1 MFSQFE
7 DKGKIFTQVVSKKPV
22 SVIIQTTKNRIHGK
36 IHIRPEDRVK
46 DELNRRETF
55 IAVTDAIVYSQENEI
70 IFTSSFLT
78 LNTEQIVWLIPE
90 GELRE
95 KQGDQ

>member
-22 SVIIQTTKNRIHGK
+22 SVIIQTTRNRIQGK

-55 IAVTDAIVYSQENEI
+55 IAVTDAIVYSLEDEI
-70 IFTSSFLT
+70 LFTSSFLT
-78 LNTEQIVWLIPE
+78 LNTEHIIWMIPE

-95 KQGDQ
+95 SQGDA

>member
-22 SVIIQTTKNRIHGK
+22 SVIIQTSKNRIHGK

-55 IAVTDAIVYSQENEI
+55 IAVTDAVVYSPDNQVL
-70 IFTSSFLT
+70 FTSSFLT

-90 GELRE
+90 GELRDT
-95 KQGDQ
+95 QGDE

>member
-22 SVIIQTTKNRIHGK
+22 SVIIQTAKNRIHGK

-46 DELNRRETF
+46 DELNRREIF
-55 IAVTDAIVYSQENEI
+55 IAVTDAVVYSSENEI
-70 IFTSSFLT
+70 LFTSSFLT
-78 LNTEQIVWLIPE
+78 LNTEQIIWLIPE

-95 KQGDQ
+95 TKGAE

>member
-22 SVIIQTTKNRIHGK
+22 SVIIQTAKNRIHGK

-46 DELNRRETF
+46 DELNRREIF
-55 IAVTDAIVYSQENEI
+55 IAVTDAVVYSSENEI
-70 IFTSSFLT
+70 LFTSSFLT
-78 LNTEQIVWLIPE
+78 LNTEQIIWLIPE

-95 KQGDQ
+95 KKGAE

>member
-22 SVIIQTTKNRIHGK
+22 SVIIQTSKNRIHGK

-55 IAVTDAIVYSQENEI
+55 IAVTDAVVYSPDNEVL
-70 IFTSSFLT
+70 FTSSFLT

-90 GELRE
+90 GELRDT
-95 KQGDQ
+95 QGDV

>member
-22 SVIIQTTKNRIHGK
+22 MVIIQTTKNRIHGK

-55 IAVTDAIVYSQENEI
+55 IAVTDAIVYSTENEVLY
-70 IFTSSFLT
+70 TSSFLT
-78 LNTEQIVWLIPE
+78 LNTEQIVWMIPE

-95 KQGDQ
+95 EKEEA

>member
-22 SVIIQTTKNRIHGK
+22 MVIIQTTQNRIHGK

-55 IAVTDAIVYSQENEI
+55 IAVTEAVVYSAANEVL
-70 IFTSSFLT
+70 FTSSFLT

-95 KQGDQ
+95 KQGDA

>member
-22 SVIIQTTKNRIHGK
+22 SVIIQTAKNRIHGK

-55 IAVTDAIVYSQENEI
+55 IAVTDAVVYSPENEI
-70 IFTSSFLT
+70 LFTSSFLT
-78 LNTEQIVWLIPE
+78 LNTEQIIWLIPE

-95 KQGDQ
+95 TKGAE